1 MTVAVGLSDHDELGV
16 EDNVGSK
23 VRVGVAVS
31 VGSSDRV
38 LLGLDVSVGERVAD
52 AVVELLRDSAALFD

>member
-1 MTVAVGLSDHDELGV
+1 MLLLSLGDAELVRDRSSVTVAVGLSDHDELGV

-31 VGSSDRV
+31 VGSSDGV
-38 LLGLDVSVGERVAD
+38 PV
-52 AVVELLRDSAALFD
+52 